1 MLCTERR
8 VKIRQ
13 IPDPRLP
20 LHTYSNSYFHTCH
33 TAPLHFAQSRKV
45 STNWSR
51 AEELEEG
58 EEGETKQNRMKMYR
72 LKFKT
77 SKEQEQKQKEL
88 KCSAACNLFLLT
100 IVVWRR
106 TQANAMDINSQVKG
120 NQCEPQP
127 VTTCQ
132 GSEV

>member
-1 MLCTERR
+1 
-8 VKIRQ
+8 
-13 IPDPRLP
+13 
-20 LHTYSNSYFHTCH
+20 
-33 TAPLHFAQSRKV
+33 
-45 STNWSR
+45 
-51 AEELEEG
+51 
-58 EEGETKQNRMKMYR
+58 MKMYR

-88 KCSAACNLFLLT
+88 ECSAVCNLFLLT
-100 IVVWRR
+100 IVVWRQ

-120 NQCEPQP
+120 NQCKPQP